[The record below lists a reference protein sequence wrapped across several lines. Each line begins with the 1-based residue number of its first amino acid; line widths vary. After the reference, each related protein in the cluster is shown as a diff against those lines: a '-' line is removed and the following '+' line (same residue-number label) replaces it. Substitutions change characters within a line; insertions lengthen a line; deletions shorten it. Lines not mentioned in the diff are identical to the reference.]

1 MKPPSAIR
9 QARCEP
15 GLFETAS
22 APFLGVSMEGHV
34 SEWNRKVEVL
44 RGCDVEGFVGAQ
56 TQGTSC
62 KTKHGPGC
70 RLRGPLTPGC
80 RWLTSATRRAL
91 SRRARAPRR
100 RRRLCST
107 RCPGG
112 TYSKPWGMMMIS
124 SSLPQAVA
132 ACVQQAL
139 GDDDGSSSLPQA
151 PFGPEVLWS
160 LMASASSPRH
170 RALPR
175 WRGSRRPSGA
185 AGWPCLGGLVPW
197 VSIGAPVG
205 TVPAATPR
213 A

>member
-1 MKPPSAIR
+1 
-9 QARCEP
+9 
-15 GLFETAS
+15 
-22 APFLGVSMEGHV
+22 MEGHV

-44 RGCDVEGFVGAQ
+44 RGCDVEGFVRAQ

-62 KTKHGPGC
+62 RTKHGPGC
-70 RLRGPLTPGC
+70 RLRGAAYPRLSLL
-80 RWLTSATRRAL
+80 LTSATRRAL

-124 SSLPQAVA
+124 SSLPQAVGA
-132 ACVQQAL
+132 FVQQAL

-197 VSIGAPVG
+197 VSRGAPVG